1 MEKESFYFNSC
12 FVSCFF
18 GHWLQCLLHL
28 QKVIELR
35 VVFVVVDGGDCD
47 FGGCWLLFCF
57 LVIYFFSPGKDLFFF
72 FFFTKT
78 YCVLGTFN
86 KALLLSFGMDLQE
99 SLISSCLEPACRAFV
114 PCLEGDWS

>member
-72 FFFTKT
+72 FFF
-78 YCVLGTFN
+78 
-86 KALLLSFGMDLQE
+86 LLK
-99 SLISSCLEPACRAFV
+99 LIVCLEHLTRPYCCPLAWICKKV
-114 PCLEGDWS
+114 